1 MGVFEYV
8 NEEQLSSS
16 YCGALFFPL
25 FFFLSNIFIV
35 RWVQLY
41 YSKWHVYMPI
51 NISANLCTMTLKFI
65 DVLNHLHNYEL
76 SSLLQFVS
84 CGLAQAREPNV

>member
-16 YCGALFFPL
+16 YRTFFFF
-25 FFFLSNIFIV
+25 FFFLSNILIV
-35 RWVQLY
+35 RWVHLY
-41 YSKWHVYMPI
+41 YSKWHVYMLI
-51 NISANLCTMTLKFI
+51 NISANLCTTSLKFI
-65 DVLNHLHNYEL
+65 DVLNYLHNYEL

>member
-16 YCGALFFPL
+16 YRGA
-25 FFFLSNIFIV
+25 IV